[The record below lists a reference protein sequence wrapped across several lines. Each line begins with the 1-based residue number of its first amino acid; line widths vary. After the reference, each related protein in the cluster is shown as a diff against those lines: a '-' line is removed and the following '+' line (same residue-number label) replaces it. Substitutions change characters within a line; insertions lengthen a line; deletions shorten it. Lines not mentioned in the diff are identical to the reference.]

1 MSLFSRRAD
10 RHRDEET
17 GRAGDARP
25 DALGPEGEPGDG
37 FVPEPR
43 PGTEPTGSPDAGAPA
58 PRTETGAERG
68 DGRGGDGRGGA
79 DGEDPDKLEAGRG
92 REGPAV
98 TGNAPPPPEDTV
110 VELRD
115 VYKSFGPTEVLKGV
129 NLSVERGTSAVV
141 LGGSGTGKSVLT
153 KHVVGLLEPTAGEV
167 WVLGDRMDLL
177 DQEQMDRKRTRLGY
191 LFQGGA
197 LFDSMTVY
205 ENMRFFLDRLTTLDR
220 AEKDDLIEESLED
233 VNLPDTIHQ
242 YPAEL
247 SGGQKKRIGLARTLI
262 LRPDIILYDE
272 PTTGLDPVSVRVV
285 SELIVELRD
294 TRGISSVAITHDLLA
309 AEIIT
314 DQAHFLLDG
323 RIVASGTLGEV
334 RNSDIPELQE
344 FFKGTE
350 AYGGA

>member
-17 GRAGDARP
+17 GREADARP

-43 PGTEPTGSPDAGAPA
+43 PGDGPTGSPDAGAPA

-68 DGRGGDGRGGA
+68 DGRGGA
-79 DGEDPDKLEAGRG
+79 DSDDDLEAGRG
-92 REGPAV
+92 LEGPAV
-98 TGNAPPPPEDTV
+98 TGNAPPPPDDTV

-153 KHVVGLLEPTAGEV
+153 KHVVGLLEPTSGEV

-205 ENMRFFLDRLTTLDR
+205 ENMRFFLDRLTTLTRD
-220 AEKDDLIEESLED
+220 EKDDLIEESLED

-247 SGGQKKRIGLARTLI
+247 SGGQKKRVGLARTLI

-285 SELIVELRD
+285 SELIVKLRD
-294 TRGISSVAITHDLLA
+294 TRGISSIAITHDLLA

-323 RIVASGTLGEV
+323 RIAASGTLGEV
-334 RNSDIPELQE
+334 RGSDIPELQE